1 MDIKKIIKESLV
13 KVLGEASLSKVY
25 NAARKGS
32 YPITLVA
39 IENGKVVDQK
49 LVGTPEIVPAAF
61 NEMQKE
67 FPKAQ
72 INIEDRKGKILFKE
86 GKLPKRFTVKTK
98 KKIGDT
104 LYNPG
109 TYALKKKRAGGG
121 IYLNMDNNQMLGV
134 DEGDIKQLTENMK
147 KGYTVVY
154 RDKAFDK
161 TYTAQI
167 PPGISKAEIVKM
179 LKKTIRVGLEIV
191 SIDSLKES
199 VNEAKVNY
207 DFSEQELI
215 RVLRQLKRGASTEV
229 KMIKAFEKALG
240 RKITKAELWESN
252 IKESVNEGK
261 YVVYVGMK
269 TNPTVHK
276 IVNSKSEADKLVTK
290 MQKAGKYGN
299 IDKADLEG
307 FKKQF
312 PKKINESV
320 NESISPAKAADVIFN
335 KLAAS
340 KLIGKQNRNRAVG
353 VIANLISNMKL
364 ESVNEA
370 DITVG
375 GKEYKLIKKGSK
387 ITLINTKLSAD
398 KYIFRNDKQFKAW
411 ADDQVEPIGGTQSS
425 HFGINEAKEMVFI
438 DYLKVLDKKIQDG
451 MSAVKGENG
460 SDAAIKPTR
469 GDILQ
474 NLTLFRNYISKLSKK
489 YKGDKTK
496 LKFLSEASDVFKIFD
511 EKQKLYSQ
519 AMDIEMDMKT
529 IAMDVKQT
537 RTDMEQEAEPG
548 GGKVADRYG
557 KELDKLEKA
566 YDKKKKELKKIFTKL
581 DKLEMM

>member
-1 MDIKKIIKESLV
+1 MDIKKIIKESV
-13 KVLGEASLSKVY
+13 AKVLVEVKQPTDATIKPHMSQYSVSDDPYDVAVELGKKHGWNQKQIEKAEKLIRKKYIKESVNEASLSKVY

-39 IENGKVVDQK
+39 IEKGKVVDQK

-86 GKLPKRFTVKTK
+86 VKLTEDFPGKGKTVKAKDLNYDMLDYFNRMNISLSINTKSKKNIKGSVGKMFNDLVFNGGDIDKKDIVSVKIIESTVKEGKLPKRFTVKTK

-109 TYALKKKRAGGG
+109 TYALKKKRSGGG

-252 IKESVNEGK
+252 IKESVNE
-261 YVVYVGMK
+261 
-269 TNPTVHK
+269 
-276 IVNSKSEADKLVTK
+276 
-290 MQKAGKYGN
+290 
-299 IDKADLEG
+299 
-307 FKKQF
+307 
-312 PKKINESV
+312 
-320 NESISPAKAADVIFN
+320 
-335 KLAAS
+335 
-340 KLIGKQNRNRAVG
+340 
-353 VIANLISNMKL
+353 
-364 ESVNEA
+364 A
-370 DITVG
+370 DINKFEKKLDAMVASYVKDNLKLD
-375 GKEYKLIKKGSK
+375 KEEERKAFVELKKLIKTYSFSK
-387 ITLINTKLSAD
+387 MHKL
-398 KYIFRNDKQFKAW
+398 RG
-411 ADDQVEPIGGTQSS
+411 E
-425 HFGINEAKEMVFI
+425 GIN
-438 DYLKVLDKKIQDG
+438 
-451 MSAVKGENG
+451 
-460 SDAAIKPTR
+460 
-469 GDILQ
+469 
-474 NLTLFRNYISKLSKK
+474 
-489 YKGDKTK
+489 
-496 LKFLSEASDVFKIFD
+496 EASDVFKIFD

-557 KELDKLEKA
+557 KELGKLEKT

-581 DKLEMM
+581 EKLEMM